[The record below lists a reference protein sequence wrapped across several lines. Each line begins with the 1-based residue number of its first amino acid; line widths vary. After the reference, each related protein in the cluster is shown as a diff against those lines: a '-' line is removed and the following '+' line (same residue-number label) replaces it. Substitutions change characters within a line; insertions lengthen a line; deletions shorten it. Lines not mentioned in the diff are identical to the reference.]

1 MILCGAMEMAKK
13 MNMNTNCAQKLSSP
27 KKEKLTVMRSIK
39 VLATLGVHTFS
50 GGGIVDGL

>member
-1 MILCGAMEMAKK
+1 MAKK